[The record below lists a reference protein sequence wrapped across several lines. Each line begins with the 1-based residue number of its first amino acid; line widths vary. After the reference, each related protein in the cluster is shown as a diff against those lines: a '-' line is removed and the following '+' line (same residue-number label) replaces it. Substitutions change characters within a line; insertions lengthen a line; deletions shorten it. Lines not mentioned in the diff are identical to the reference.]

1 MVDVKKKNIVHYTS
15 KKPTKHLPSP
25 NYREYF
31 VPYSLTNIY
40 IPQTIPKTYNKIIKK
55 TKIQDYTHKKKVI
68 NTLCQHVHNLSFI
81 LFHVF
86 FIRSII
92 LRFFT

>member
-1 MVDVKKKNIVHYTS
+1 MSKKKYSSLHLE
-15 KKPTKHLPSP
+15 KPTKHLPSP

-40 IPQTIPKTYNKIIKK
+40 IPQTIPKSYNKIIKNN
-55 TKIQDYTHKKKVI
+55 QDTRLYPQKKVI

-86 FIRSII
+86 
-92 LRFFT
+92 L